1 MQLIL
6 NTFGASLRKK
16 DNMFLIR
23 AGELQKLISP
33 KKVQSIVLTTGV
45 HLSTDAIRLALEH
58 HIDIALL
65 DKFGEP
71 YGRFWHTRMGSTNRL
86 RRRLLEIAETEE
98 GVSLAGEWVRAKIG
112 HQAGLLREL
121 ARTRPDRS
129 DELEAVAGRLDKMA
143 DIVAGLKGAAIDEL
157 RGSLMGLEG
166 VAGREYFG
174 ALSLALP
181 ERFRFQGRSRSP
193 AKDEFN
199 CLINYAYGVL
209 YSLVERACLLSG
221 LDPCIGLMHTDN
233 YNKPSLVY
241 DLIEFHRVHAER
253 VVINLFAARKVKAE
267 LFDQVDGGFR
277 LNADGRALL
286 LNALNEYLDR
296 MKHHGRRRL
305 KIRDTIVYECQ
316 RLAGRLLRGLD
327 DDQDVDLSVF
337 DLSAELGGESVSS
350 SSASGDTESAGIEL
364 VTDGDA
370 GGEDVGDL
378 PEDPADRG
386 EVGST
391 RGPIAGDHGR
401 GSQTRAAADPEGD
414 GDVDLGDV

>member
-1 MQLIL
+1 M
-6 NTFGASLRKK
+6 
-16 DNMFLIR
+16 
-23 AGELQKLISP
+23 
-33 KKVQSIVLTTGV
+33 
-45 HLSTDAIRLALEH
+45 
-58 HIDIALL
+58 
-65 DKFGEP
+65 
-71 YGRFWHTRMGSTNRL
+71 
-86 RRRLLEIAETEE
+86 
-98 GVSLAGEWVRAKIG
+98 
-112 HQAGLLREL
+112 LREL
-121 ARTRPDRS
+121 ARTRPDRA

-166 VAGREYFG
+166 VAGREYFA

-199 CLINYAYGVL
+199 SLINYAYGVL
-209 YSLVERACLLSG
+209 YSLVERACLLCG

-253 VVINLFAARKVKAE
+253 VVVNLFAARKVKPE

-337 DLSAELGGESVSS
+337 DLAAELGGESSVAPSLR
-350 SSASGDTESAGIEL
+350 AGRR
-364 VTDGDA
+364 A
-370 GGEDVGDL
+370 HGERGRV
-378 PEDPADRG
+378 DPAAVDEEPAIARAIRR
-386 EVGST
+386 VGTMLGSP
-391 RGPIAGDHGR
+391 RGPVAGTNGQASR
-401 GSQTRAAADPEGD
+401 PPSGSEEGGD